1 MISLSML
8 VVGILVGLMLCP
20 MVEAIED
27 GTFFDWGDE
36 DEHHE
41 RRWDCGR
48 TKKIGAETPIK
59 KETEYQNKVFSD
71 IKDLENNIE
80 SIQLYIHINILFT
93 VSHLEQ
99 EQYEFLKKLESIYGR
114 YDDG

>member
-1 MISLSML
+1 MTEI
-8 VVGILVGLMLCP
+8 
-20 MVEAIED
+20 
-27 GTFFDWGDE
+27 
-36 DEHHE
+36 
-41 RRWDCGR
+41 
-48 TKKIGAETPIK
+48 KKIGVAAPIK
-59 KETEYQNKVFSD
+59 NETEYQNKVFSD

-93 VSHLEQ
+93 VPHLEQ

>member
-1 MISLSML
+1 MKTNIMKGGEI
-8 VVGILVGLMLCP
+8 V
-20 MVEAIED
+20 
-27 GTFFDWGDE
+27 
-36 DEHHE
+36 
-41 RRWDCGR
+41 
-48 TKKIGAETPIK
+48 AEQK
-59 KETEYQNKVFSD
+59 RTEYQNKVFSD

>member
-1 MISLSML
+1 MKMNIMK
-8 VVGILVGLMLCP
+8 
-20 MVEAIED
+20 
-27 GTFFDWGDE
+27 GDE
-36 DEHHE
+36 IVAEI
-41 RRWDCGR
+41 
-48 TKKIGAETPIK
+48 KKIGAATPIK

-93 VSHLEQ
+93 VPHLEQ

>member
-1 MISLSML
+1 MIG
-8 VVGILVGLMLCP
+8 V
-20 MVEAIED
+20 A
-27 GTFFDWGDE
+27 
-36 DEHHE
+36 
-41 RRWDCGR
+41 
-48 TKKIGAETPIK
+48 APIK
-59 KETEYQNKVFSD
+59 NETEYQNKVFSD

-93 VSHLEQ
+93 VPHLEQ

>member
-1 MISLSML
+1 M
-8 VVGILVGLMLCP
+8 
-20 MVEAIED
+20 
-27 GTFFDWGDE
+27 WQN
-36 DEHHE
+36 
-41 RRWDCGR
+41 
-48 TKKIGAETPIK
+48 KKDRCATPIK

>member
-8 VVGILVGLMLCP
+8 VVGILVGLMLYP
-20 MVEAIED
+20 MVEVLR
-27 GTFFDWGDE
+27 T
-36 DEHHE
+36 EHSL
-41 RRWDCGR
+41 
-48 TKKIGAETPIK
+48 IGAMKMNIMKGGEIVAEQKDRCCNTYQ

-93 VSHLEQ
+93 VPHLEQ
-99 EQYEFLKKLESIYGR
+99 EQYEFLKKLEKHLWQVR
-114 YDDG
+114 

>member
-1 MISLSML
+1 MA
-8 VVGILVGLMLCP
+8 
-20 MVEAIED
+20 EQ
-27 GTFFDWGDE
+27 
-36 DEHHE
+36 
-41 RRWDCGR
+41 
-48 TKKIGAETPIK
+48 KKIGAATPIK
-59 KETEYQNKVFSD
+59 KENEYQNKVSSD

-93 VSHLEQ
+93 VPHLEQ